1 MASQR
6 TQNSTHFG
14 PGPARSC
21 AIGTL
26 LPSQPRLTTLSP
38 LLIVLWAYWSFILP
52 KTPGPCLCYFL
63 CLERSPPPLPLAPQS
78 QLFRSFRSQ
87 MPPPP
92 RSLFCV
98 PHPEQASVILFVSP
112 CLLVFCL
119 FPPSECQLHEAGITY
134 AQSLVYYLIHREVVN
149 KHLLQVTA

>member
-21 AIGTL
+21 ATGTL
-26 LPSQPRLTTLSP
+26 LPSQPRLTTVSP

-63 CLERSPPPLPLAPQS
+63 CLEHSPPPLPLAPHRASSSIPSGLKCHLLQEASSAFPTQS
-78 QLFRSFRSQ
+78 RPLLSSFSAR
-87 MPPPP
+87 
-92 RSLFCV
+92 
-98 PHPEQASVILFVSP
+98 
-112 CLLVFCL
+112 LLVFCL
-119 FPPSECQLHEAGITY
+119 SPPSECQLHEAGIIY
-134 AQSLVYYLIHREVVN
+134 AQSLVYYLIYREVV
-149 KHLLQVTA
+149 KHLLKVTA